1 MTAALTPIVGFLA
14 QFGDFTRPDLDWHAL
29 APELT
34 LLGVGAVVTM
44 LDVVLLEK
52 GKAFSP
58 AVAGVGLLAVLIPIL
73 TLAFAGVASEPRQA
87 FIGSDVYIVDGYS
100 LTLKALFILIGYL
113 VVLMSTN
120 YIAEGDYWESE
131 YYGMLI
137 SSILGM
143 VVMASARDLV
153 TVFVA
158 LELLSIPAYLMA
170 TWRKRDLKSNEAG
183 VKYYLNGVF
192 ATALMLYGMSL
203 LFGVTGSTVL
213 SEINDTLA
221 AGDTSV
227 PIVSLGV
234 ILIIV
239 GFAFKVSAVPFHL
252 WAPDTYEGAPT
263 PVTAFL
269 AVGAKTAGFVALM
282 NLVFAGFLSQNQIF
296 GPAIWILAAL
306 SMTVGNLT
314 ALRQENLVRLMAYSG
329 VAQAGFML
337 AALSVAGE
345 EGVGGR
351 SVGAVV
357 TYLIIYAAMN
367 LGAFAVIV
375 SVARR
380 TGSAEVDSF
389 NGLFQWAPSLAVI
402 MTLFLASLAGIP
414 PLGGWFAKFAVFTAL
429 IEADVWWA
437 YVLAALAA
445 VNTVIAFGYYGKIAS
460 RIWFEDLPTTFE
472 TSPLRLPFSLQAALG
487 ITAVA
492 TVAFGV
498 FPALV
503 TRFSDVDIPAGVAAV
518 ASAAGG

>member
-1 MTAALTPIVGFLA
+1 MCI
-14 QFGDFTRPDLDWHAL
+14 
-29 APELT
+29 
-34 LLGVGAVVTM
+34 
-44 LDVVLLEK
+44 
-52 GKAFSP
+52 
-58 AVAGVGLLAVLIPIL
+58 
-73 TLAFAGVASEPRQA
+73 
-87 FIGSDVYIVDGYS
+87 
-100 LTLKALFILIGYL
+100 
-113 VVLMSTN
+113 
-120 YIAEGDYWESE
+120 
-131 YYGMLI
+131 
-137 SSILGM
+137 
-143 VVMASARDLV
+143 RD
-153 TVFVA
+153 
-158 LELLSIPAYLMA
+158 
-170 TWRKRDLKSNEAG
+170 
-183 VKYYLNGVF
+183 
-192 ATALMLYGMSL
+192 
-203 LFGVTGSTVL
+203 
-213 SEINDTLA
+213 
-221 AGDTSV
+221 
-227 PIVSLGV
+227 
-234 ILIIV
+234 
-239 GFAFKVSAVPFHL
+239 
-252 WAPDTYEGAPT
+252 
-263 PVTAFL
+263 
-269 AVGAKTAGFVALM
+269 
-282 NLVFAGFLSQNQIF
+282 
-296 GPAIWILAAL
+296 
-306 SMTVGNLT
+306 
-314 ALRQENLVRLMAYSG
+314 
-329 VAQAGFML
+329 
-337 AALSVAGE
+337 
-345 EGVGGR
+345 